1 MQPHARQ
8 QLRKKGIVY
17 GYGGLADGCSG
28 PAAELAG
35 QGPRRGSQERGRGTA
50 SAETHRDLDRG
61 SRDGSP
67 AMETVPWRARGRG
80 FAGAVHAGRRGEVA
94 QRTRGAA
101 ARGRAR
107 SPRNGSREGTEG
119 TLAMADRREGCRG
132 ERMKEGLT
140 CMQQSSGDGGVG
152 RRDHGSRLGLTA
164 STELWHCTG
173 KGCAPVREEDG
184 WSGLVM
190 EKQERG
196 HMYLY
201 I

>member
-1 MQPHARQ
+1 MQLHARQ
-8 QLRKKGIVY
+8 QLRKKESCRGM
-17 GYGGLADGCSG
+17 
-28 PAAELAG
+28 AAWRTAVAG
-35 QGPRRGSQERGRGTA
+35 QRPS
-50 SAETHRDLDRG
+50 
-61 SRDGSP
+61 SP
-67 AMETVPWRARGRG
+67 ARDHAE
-80 FAGAVHAGRRGEVA
+80 AVHAGRRGEVA

-140 CMQQSSGDGGVG
+140 CVQQSSGDGGVG